1 MSSKP
6 VPVIG
11 PAPVFE
17 LTDLPIATVT
27 LSGADSEPSSGAT
40 AITSW
45 LWVLHSKP
53 PGSAATLFNAETPEV
68 QILDI
73 DEPGSYLVSLQVTD
87 DLGRSS
93 HAGIEPAQSTSAPYA
108 FSFPVTT
115 SMAAVRVRSLSGLT
129 KVAYGERQW
138 LEHGLWPL
146 IDRIDQ
152 NSSAIDSIASLGNG
166 QIYADDIYEFTAG
179 HEIHVHH
186 QVNIDAIT
194 NLTDHLIIS
203 TSGVKD
209 IRLMS
214 SDDINIIAAGGVSI
228 SALASDISTTSV
240 GNTEIATAGTDSYIR
255 ATFLGANYSKA
266 VRLEGYPSSYSTKY
280 NTSAGGSSFQQI
292 GTEVDLALAG
302 PTSASYYYDALTA
315 GALLPNFSLQFSCA
329 FGLEDF
335 TAAAGKYIKL
345 YFNVYRL
352 SNSAKFRCLEI
363 TLMPD
368 TTGLITEQSMTVT
381 GFANSIGKN
390 TAVTATAT
398 LNLSDSTSIARAGYG
413 IGSTGT
419 AGFFEE
425 GFEYAFGFSAESN
438 STTIPSL
445 RNLSSVFN
453 LLRRAA

>member
-11 PAPVFE
+11 PAPEFE

-40 AITSW
+40 SITSW

-115 SMAAVRVRSLSGLT
+115 SMAAVRVKSLSGLT

-166 QIYADDIYEFTAG
+166 QIYADDIYEFTTG

-209 IRLMS
+209 IRLTS
-214 SDDINIIAAGGVSI
+214 SDDINILAADGVSI
-228 SALASDISTTSV
+228 SSLASDIGITSV
-240 GNTEIATAGTDSYIR
+240 GNTEIATTGPGSYIR
-255 ATFLGANYSKA
+255 AAFSGANYSKA
-266 VRLEGYPSSYSTKY
+266 IRLEGYPASYSPKY
-280 NTSAGGSSFQQI
+280 NTSSGGSSFQQI
-292 GTEVDLALAG
+292 GTEVDLVLAG
-302 PTSASYYYDALTA
+302 PTSASYYYDALALA
-315 GALLPNFSLQFSCA
+315 GAPLPNFSLQFSCA

-363 TLMPD
+363 TLMPA
-368 TTGLITEQSMTVT
+368 TTGLITGQLMTVT

-398 LNLSDSTSIARAGYG
+398 LNLSDSTSITRAGYG
-413 IGSTGT
+413 VGSTGT
-419 AGFFEE
+419 SGFFEN

-445 RNLSSVFN
+445 KNLSSVFN
-453 LLRRAA
+453 LLRRA

>member
-11 PAPVFE
+11 PAPEFE

-40 AITSW
+40 SITSW

-115 SMAAVRVRSLSGLT
+115 SMAAVRVKSLSGLT

-166 QIYADDIYEFTAG
+166 QIYADDIYEFTTG

-186 QVNIDAIT
+186 RVSIDAIKNRT
-194 NLTDHLIIS
+194 GTLILS
-203 TSGVKD
+203 TTGVKD
-209 IRLMS
+209 IALVS
-214 SDDINIIAAGGVSI
+214 SDDITAYAVDGVGISAGNDVAVVAGGNTNI
-228 SALASDISTTSV
+228 TTS
-240 GNTEIATAGTDSYIR
+240 GADSYIR
-255 ATFLGANYSKA
+255 ASFSASNPSK
-266 VRLEGYPSSYSTKY
+266 VIQLEGYPTSYAPKYNTTTGGISFQDIGSEADLTFTGSTIASYRHEALTGGGLLPNFCLQFFSAFGLRNFTAGVGKY
-280 NTSAGGSSFQQI
+280 VKLYLNMYKQGTSDKVRCLEIQLTPDATGLISDQTLTTTGFTTSVVKNVASTATTNLNLTDSTSVTRSDHGFGNTSAG
-292 GTEVDLALAG
+292 
-302 PTSASYYYDALTA
+302 
-315 GALLPNFSLQFSCA
+315 NF
-329 FGLEDF
+329 LED
-335 TAAAGKYIKL
+335 
-345 YFNVYRL
+345 
-352 SNSAKFRCLEI
+352 
-363 TLMPD
+363 
-368 TTGLITEQSMTVT
+368 
-381 GFANSIGKN
+381 
-390 TAVTATAT
+390 
-398 LNLSDSTSIARAGYG
+398 
-413 IGSTGT
+413 
-419 AGFFEE
+419 
-425 GFEYAFGFSAESN
+425 GFEYRFGFSAESN
-438 STTIPSL
+438 SVTIPSM
-445 RNLSSVFN
+445 RNSSVMFN
-453 LLRRAA
+453 LLRRA